1 MTFNR
6 PQSRNEA
13 ILQNMLGASNEL
25 ERPQSRIEA
34 LLMALLEMGV
44 GGMHYRGV
52 TTTEL
57 TDGST
62 TNPIT
67 IDGEEYTASG
77 GDYVEYASREFIWNG
92 DHWGELG
99 DVSEVAA
106 RITEAEEDI
115 EDLDARVTAQTMAL
129 QALGLTVQGGK
140 LCAVYNK

>member
-1 MTFNR
+1 MTFDR

-13 ILQNMLGASNEL
+13 ILQNMLGAGNEL

-62 TNPIT
+62 TNPIM
-67 IDGEEYTASG
+67 IDGEEYTASD
-77 GDYVEYASREFIWNG
+77 GDYVEYSTKEFIWNG
-92 DHWGELG
+92 GHWGELG